1 MLEVPSKYQQFLYD
15 VAATYRSIIAD
26 AGLPPEKA
34 DQVLGEFLWAVG
46 EHVLHPFEFE
56 PYHRLITE
64 PFDYYR
70 FGLEFFRPL
79 VDKAHSTLTGRDRL
93 QRITAQLA
101 GGENVIFLANHQSE
115 ADPQIISLLLEDEW
129 PDLGKEMIFVAGERV
144 IADPMTAP
152 FSMGRNL
159 LCIYSKRHIEHPPDR
174 KAAKILHN
182 RKTMERMAELLG
194 EGGHAI
200 YVAPSGGRDRPNA
213 DGVVEVA
220 KFDAQN
226 IEMFRLMA
234 QRAGRPAHFYPMA
247 LATYD
252 IMPPPEKVETELGEP
267 RRLRRGPVH
276 LAIGEELDFERFA
289 DADRDARRLAQAQ
302 AAWEAVR
309 NAYEQFRQPSGPAN
323 SSK

>member
-1 MLEVPSKYQQFLYD
+1 
-15 VAATYRSIIAD
+15 VASTYRTIIAESD
-26 AGLPPEKA
+26 LPPEMA

-46 EHVLHPFEFE
+46 EQVMHPFEFE
-56 PYHRLITE
+56 PYHRLVTE
-64 PFDYYR
+64 PFDYYT
-70 FGLEFFRPL
+70 FGLDFFRPL
-79 VDKAHSTLTGRDRL
+79 VDKGQSTVNGRERL
-93 QRITAQLA
+93 HRIDAQLA
-101 GGENVIFLANHQSE
+101 AGENVIFLANHQSE

-159 LCIYSKRHIEHPPDR
+159 LCIYSKRHIEHPPER

-194 EGGHAI
+194 EGGHAVF
-200 YVAPSGGRDRPNA
+200 VAPSGGRDRPDAN
-213 DGVVEVA
+213 GVVQVA
-220 KFDAQN
+220 PFDPQN

-234 QRAGRPAHFYPMA
+234 QRAGRPTHFYPMA

-252 IMPPPEKVETELGEP
+252 IMPPPEKVEIELGEH
-267 RRLRRGPVH
+267 RRLRRCPVH
-276 LAIGEELDFERFA
+276 LTIGEELDFDRVA
-289 DADRDARRLAQAQ
+289 DEDRDARRALRAK

-309 NAYEQFRQPSGPAN
+309 DAYEAFR
-323 SSK
+323 

>member
-1 MLEVPSKYQQFLYD
+1 MILIEVPLKYQRFLYD
-15 VAATYRSIIAD
+15 VAATYRTIVAE
-26 AGLPPEKA
+26 AGLSPETA

-46 EHVLHPFEFE
+46 EQVMHPFEFE
-56 PYHRLITE
+56 PYHRLVTE

-70 FGLEFFRPL
+70 FGLDFFRPL
-79 VDKAHSTLTGRDRL
+79 VDKDQSTVSGGDRL
-93 QRITAQLA
+93 DRIEAQLDA
-101 GGENVIFLANHQSE
+101 GDNVIFLANHQSE

-129 PDLGKEMIFVAGERV
+129 PELGKEMIFVAGERV

-159 LCIYSKRHIEHPPDR
+159 LCIYSKRHIEHPPER
-174 KAAKILHN
+174 KAAKVLHN

-213 DGVVEVA
+213 SGQVEVA
-220 KFDAQN
+220 PFDAQS

-234 QRAGRPAHFYPMA
+234 QRATRPTHFYPMA

-252 IMPPPEKVETELGEP
+252 IMPPPEKVEVELGEP
-267 RRLRRGPVH
+267 RKLRRCPVH

-289 DADRDARRLAQAQ
+289 NDVRDARRAAQAD
-302 AAWEAVR
+302 AAWSAVKD
-309 NAYEQFRQPSGPAN
+309 AYQAFR
-323 SSK
+323 

>member
-1 MLEVPSKYQQFLYD
+1 MAS
-15 VAATYRSIIAD
+15 TYRTIIAESD
-26 AGLPPEKA
+26 LPPEMA

-46 EHVLHPFEFE
+46 EQVMHPFEFE
-56 PYHRLITE
+56 PYHRLVTE
-64 PFDYYR
+64 PFDYYT
-70 FGLEFFRPL
+70 FGLDFFRPL
-79 VDKAHSTLTGRDRL
+79 VDKGQSTVNGRERL
-93 QRITAQLA
+93 HRIDAQLA
-101 GGENVIFLANHQSE
+101 AGENVIFLANHQSE

-159 LCIYSKRHIEHPPDR
+159 LCIYSKRHIEHPPER

-194 EGGHAI
+194 EGGHAVF
-200 YVAPSGGRDRPNA
+200 VAPSGGRDRPDAN
-213 DGVVEVA
+213 GVVQVA
-220 KFDAQN
+220 PFDPQN

-234 QRAGRPAHFYPMA
+234 QRAGRPTHFYPMA

-252 IMPPPEKVETELGEP
+252 IMPPPEKVEIELGEH
-267 RRLRRGPVH
+267 RRLRRCPVH
-276 LAIGEELDFERFA
+276 LTIGEELDFDRVA
-289 DADRDARRLAQAQ
+289 DEDRDARRAARAK

-309 NAYEQFRQPSGPAN
+309 DAYEAFR
-323 SSK
+323 